1 MCRYLATNKTIF
13 VCMKPFLKQ
22 VADHYYLQGDIS
34 RKCFVFPNRRS
45 MMFFR
50 KHLGD
55 AVSADPFARPLQAPE
70 MCTINDFFSRMS
82 GLKTADRVTL
92 LLELYECYASLN
104 PKAESLDEFIFWGD
118 VILGD
123 FDDVDKYLADPKQIF
138 TNVADFKSIQDSF
151 SYLSERQ
158 REALRTFVGHFSD
171 LSGRLAVEPDSEDP
185 DVKARFLQIW
195 NLLLPLYK
203 DFNRRL
209 SEKGVAYEGMVYR
222 SLATKPGDLCLD
234 AGKTYVFVG
243 LNALNE
249 CEKAVLTHMM
259 DRGKAEFCWDW
270 TGDMA
275 RDPKNR
281 ASFFMKDN
289 VSLFPPAFDA
299 EGRAEGVPEFN
310 VMSVPSS
317 YGQVKHLGE
326 ILRRTDDPSGS
337 ETAVVLPDETLL
349 MPLLNSIPD
358 SVRDINVT
366 MGYPLSASMIY
377 VLMAD
382 MAKMQMHLRRKDTG
396 WHFYHKHVRDILS
409 GGLFRSLLS
418 DEGRKIA
425 DTVRQEGKYYIP
437 QGDLAGDPLLELV
450 FRPVLEDLSCA
461 DAGVTDA
468 FAGYLQ
474 DVVSGIAPLMARNQD
489 TAIELEAAKVY
500 YTAINSL
507 RTRHLCILPSTFVR
521 LLESLVSGATVPYK
535 GEPLKGMQ
543 IMGPLE
549 TRALDF
555 RNVVVLSCNEGMFPR
570 RSVSSSFIP
579 PELRKAFA
587 LPTYE
592 YQDAVWAY
600 YFYRMISRAEK
611 VWLVYDSRTEGL
623 KRGEE
628 SRYIKQLR
636 YHYGLELNTYV
647 ADAGLVSFE
656 KEDDCVVKT
665 DEILAAIDNITFSA
679 SALQNY
685 VFCPMKFY
693 YQSVLKIKAD
703 EEVAESMDNAM
714 IGNVY
719 HNTMRA
725 LYYGEDAMYSDMPF
739 EKMDRQPDKGMDEVS
754 AEYLKKW
761 LSEEMQDVIS
771 AKVESL
777 MKAELNVD
785 EIRGRDLVVRKV
797 ITRYVVETLRRD
809 LNLLQRSGTD
819 SFRIIGLEK
828 KVAVD
833 ICGCRFF
840 GVMDRI
846 DSLYPGMIR
855 LVDYKSGADVQAVL
869 AVTDANAEEFVSK
882 IFDEPYP
889 CRKEFKAALQFY
901 IYDRMLKE
909 AGLVGGNQLF
919 NSMYATSEIFRN
931 DPVVFP
937 ESPEFSRLMDERL
950 EGILKELKDKDIPFK
965 RTSEDDACRFCDFKM
980 ICGR

>member
-1 MCRYLATNKTIF
+1 
-13 VCMKPFLKQ
+13 MKPFLKQ

-34 RKCFVFPNRRS
+34 RRCFVFPNRRS

-50 KHLGD
+50 KHLSD
-55 AVSADPFARPLQAPE
+55 AVSADPSARPLRAPE

-92 LLELYECYASLN
+92 LLELYECYSSLN

-123 FDDVDKYLADPKQIF
+123 FDDVDKYLADPRQIF

-151 SYLSERQ
+151 SYLSESQ
-158 REALRTFVGHFSD
+158 REAVMTFAGHFCD
-171 LSGRLAVEPDSEDP
+171 LSGRLTVNPDSGNP
-185 DVKARFLQIW
+185 DVKVRFLQIW
-195 NLLLPLYK
+195 NLLLPLYD

-209 SEKGVAYEGMVYR
+209 SEKGIAYEGMIYKA
-222 SLATKPGDLCLD
+222 LATGLSDFSQDMSKPH
-234 AGKTYVFVG
+234 VFVG

-249 CEKAVLTHMM
+249 CEKAVLSQMKDM
-259 DRGKAEFCWDW
+259 GSAEFCWDW
-270 TGDMA
+270 TGGLA

-289 VSLFPPAFDA
+289 VSLFPPAFVV
-299 EGRAEGVPEFN
+299 EGRTEGVPEFN

-317 YGQVKHLGE
+317 YGQVKHLEE
-326 ILRRTDDPSGS
+326 ILRRTGDPSGS
-337 ETAVVLPDETLL
+337 ETAVVLPDEALL
-349 MPLLNSIPD
+349 MPLLNSIPE
-358 SVRDINVT
+358 SVKDINVT
-366 MGYPLSASMIY
+366 MGYPLSASMVY

-382 MAKMQMHLRRKDTG
+382 VAKMQMHLRRKESG
-396 WHFYHKHVRDILS
+396 WHFYHRHVRDILS

-418 DEGRKIA
+418 DQGRNIA
-425 DTVRQEGKYYIP
+425 DSVRKEGKYYIP
-437 QGDLAGDPLLELV
+437 QDDLAGDPLMELV

-461 DAGVTDA
+461 DAEATDA

-474 DVVSGIAPLMARNQD
+474 DIVSGIAPLMAVNQD
-489 TAIELEAAKVY
+489 TAIELEAARMY

-507 RTRHLCILPSTFVR
+507 RSRHLRIMPSTFVR
-521 LLESLVSGATVPYK
+521 LLESLVAGATVPYK

-600 YFYRMISRAEK
+600 YFYRMISRAEN

-628 SRYIKQLR
+628 SRYIKQLK

-656 KEDDCVVKT
+656 KDDDRVTKT
-665 DEILAAIDNITFSA
+665 DEVLSAIDKITFSA

-725 LYYGEDAMYSDMPF
+725 LYYGEEAMFSDSPF

-754 AEYLKKW
+754 VDYLKKW
-761 LSEEMQDVIS
+761 QSEEMQDVIS
-771 AKVESL
+771 SKVGSL

-809 LNLLQRSGTD
+809 MALLQRNGTD

-828 KVAVD
+828 KVAAD

-855 LVDYKSGADVQAVL
+855 LVDYKSGADTQAVL
-869 AVTDANAEEFVSK
+869 AVTDADAEEFVSK
-882 IFDEPYP
+882 IFDGPYSS
-889 CRKEFKAALQFY
+889 RKDFKAALQFY

-919 NSMYATSEIFRN
+919 NSMYATSEMFRS

-950 EGILKELKDKDIPFK
+950 EGLLKELKDKDVPFE
-965 RTSEDDACRFCDFKM
+965 RTGDADACRFCDFKM

>member
-34 RKCFVFPNRRS
+34 RRCFVFPNRRS

-50 KHLGD
+50 KHLSD
-55 AVSADPFARPLQAPE
+55 AVSADPSARPLRAPE

-92 LLELYECYASLN
+92 LLELYECYSSLN

-123 FDDVDKYLADPKQIF
+123 FDDVDKYLADPRQIF

-151 SYLSERQ
+151 SYLSESQ
-158 REALRTFVGHFSD
+158 REAVMTFAGHFCD
-171 LSGRLAVEPDSEDP
+171 LSGRLTVNPDSGNP

-195 NLLLPLYK
+195 NLLLPLYD

-209 SEKGVAYEGMVYR
+209 SEKGIAYEGMIYR
-222 SLATKPGDLCLD
+222 ALATGLSDFSQDMSKPH
-234 AGKTYVFVG
+234 VFVG

-249 CEKAVLTHMM
+249 CEKAVLSQMK
-259 DRGKAEFCWDW
+259 DRGSAEFCWDW
-270 TGDMA
+270 TGGLA

-289 VSLFPPAFDA
+289 VSLFPPAFVV
-299 EGRAEGVPEFN
+299 EGRTEGVPEFN

-317 YGQVKHLGE
+317 YGQVKHLEE
-326 ILRRTDDPSGS
+326 ILRRTGDPSGS
-337 ETAVVLPDETLL
+337 ETAVVLPDEALL
-349 MPLLNSIPD
+349 MPLLNSIPE
-358 SVRDINVT
+358 SVKDINVT
-366 MGYPLSASMIY
+366 MGYPLSASMVY

-382 MAKMQMHLRRKDTG
+382 VAKMQMHLRRKESG
-396 WHFYHKHVRDILS
+396 WHFYHRHVRDILS

-418 DEGRKIA
+418 DQGRKIA
-425 DTVRQEGKYYIP
+425 DSVRKEGKYYIP
-437 QGDLAGDPLLELV
+437 QDDLAGDPLMELV

-461 DAGVTDA
+461 DAEATDA

-474 DVVSGIAPLMARNQD
+474 DIVSGIAPLMAVNQD
-489 TAIELEAAKVY
+489 TAIELEAARMY

-507 RTRHLCILPSTFVR
+507 RSRHLRIMPSTFVR
-521 LLESLVSGATVPYK
+521 LLESLVAGATVPYK

-600 YFYRMISRAEK
+600 YFYRMISRAEN

-628 SRYIKQLR
+628 SRYIKQLK
-636 YHYGLELNTYV
+636 YHYGLEFNTYV

-656 KEDDCVVKT
+656 KDDDRVTKT
-665 DEILAAIDNITFSA
+665 DEVLSAIDKITFSA

-725 LYYGEDAMYSDMPF
+725 LYYGEEAMFSDSPF

-754 AEYLKKW
+754 VDYLKKW
-761 LSEEMQDVIS
+761 QSEEMQDVIS
-771 AKVESL
+771 SKVGSL

-809 LNLLQRSGTD
+809 MALLQRNGTD

-828 KVAVD
+828 KVAAD

-855 LVDYKSGADVQAVL
+855 LVDYKSGADTQAVL
-869 AVTDANAEEFVSK
+869 AVTDADAEEFVSK
-882 IFDEPYP
+882 IFDGPYSS
-889 CRKEFKAALQFY
+889 RKDFKAALQFY

-919 NSMYATSEIFRN
+919 NSMYATSEMFRS

-950 EGILKELKDKDIPFK
+950 EGLLKELKDKDVPFE
-965 RTSEDDACRFCDFKM
+965 RTGEADACRFCDFKM